1 MDDEFA
7 AFMSEIA
14 AVEKAAPAPGNL
26 NSDFTKFFMKI
37 SQFLHFLTEA
47 WNFLNETGNE
57 TFCENS
63 VFDDY
68 GLKNQF

>member
-37 SQFLHFLTEA
+37 GQFLPFLTEA
-47 WNFLNETGNE
+47 
-57 TFCENS
+57 
-63 VFDDY
+63 
-68 GLKNQF
+68 